1 MLRQCSPKIASG
13 EMPRQDAP
21 QNQFVANSAALK
33 IQIES
38 GDGAAQLQ
46 RPLRHGAVTLS
57 STRQRLRPIQT
68 AARATLPIGRM
79 KVRLS
84 SAIGRARRNSH
95 VQLSP
100 PAPEKAG
107 LGYLSLRAL
116 TKSRATH
123 TLQPVE
129 MRGKLAALLGAAV
142 APCSVALFETQ
153 GQQLFRTGHQPAVL
167 EALQHLSKDPEA
179 LLRSGVDALLI
190 DTVVGIKPNHLPQI
204 KSAIQRIWDAGVDI
218 LLVGGDNS
226 IISFFDLLE
235 VVTPGAIVNICI
247 DSLFYPQPTYPA
259 FRP

>member
-1 MLRQCSPKIASG
+1 MLRHCSPKIASD

-21 QNQFVANSAALK
+21 QNQFVANSTALL

-46 RPLRHGAVTLS
+46 RPLRHGAVTLL
-57 STRQRLRPIQT
+57 STRKRLRTSQT
-68 AARATLPIGRM
+68 AARATLSIGPM

-84 SAIGRARRNSH
+84 SAIGRARRKSP
-95 VQLSP
+95 VQLTTA
-100 PAPEKAG
+100 APEKAV

-142 APCSVALFETQ
+142 APCSVALPETL
-153 GQQLFRTGHQPAVL
+153 GQQPFRTSHQPAILDV
-167 EALQHLSKDPEA
+167 LQHLSKDLEA
-179 LLRSGVDALLI
+179 LLRAGVDALLI
-190 DTVVGIKPNHLPQI
+190 DTIVGIKPKHLPQL
-204 KSAIQRIWDAGVDI
+204 KSAIQRIWGAGVDI
-218 LLVGGDNS
+218 ILVGGDNS